1 MSHRKKNR
9 IKFII
14 LSCIGI
20 FIIGL
25 STVVYINA
33 RLKRLVKHPKTLIN
47 LAKNIPDLSL
57 ENVHYEKTKKGK
69 VEWEIN
75 AKLAHHYQGK
85 DKLTLDVVKMVYY
98 DKNNRAIVITGNQGR
113 IKPSTKD
120 VALLG
125 EVLIKSSDDYTL
137 KTNSLKYSAKT
148 SLITTDDHV
157 EISGKK
163 FQVKGVGMVL
173 SIKKNKMSIL
183 HAVHTTINGNFIKGD
198 IPSLGF

>member
-1 MSHRKKNR
+1 MTHRKKTR

-14 LSCIGI
+14 LCCIGI

-25 STVVYINA
+25 STVVYINIK
-33 RLKRLVKHPKTLIN
+33 LKKLIKHPKTLIK

-57 ENVHYEKTKKGK
+57 ENVHYEKTTKGK
-69 VEWEIN
+69 IEWEIN
-75 AKLAHHYQGK
+75 AKLAHHFQGK

-98 DKNNRAIVITGNQGR
+98 DKKSRTIVITGSQGR

-125 EVLIKSSDDYTL
+125 KVLIKSSDGYTL
-137 KTNSLKYSAKT
+137 KTNCLKYNAKT

-157 EISGKK
+157 SISGKK